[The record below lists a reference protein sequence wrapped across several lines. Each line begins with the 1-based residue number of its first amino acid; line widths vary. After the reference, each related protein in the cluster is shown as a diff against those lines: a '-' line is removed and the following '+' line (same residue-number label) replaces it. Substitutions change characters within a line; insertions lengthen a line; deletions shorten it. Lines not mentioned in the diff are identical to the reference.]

1 MSRLFLILLLVY
13 VVSATRCIVK
23 NDKDEPEVHVIRLG
37 DRSGESDE
45 SDVVAVQIS
54 DDRRKRET
62 HENCKKDSDCAKG
75 QVCVPYL
82 GCIKGHRKGRSLE
95 NPTNANQPVHV
106 N

>member
-1 MSRLFLILLLVY
+1 MSLSRDQIFCLK
-13 VVSATRCIVK
+13 RQ
-23 NDKDEPEVHVIRLG
+23 
-37 DRSGESDE
+37 DE

-82 GCIKGHRKGRSLE
+82 GCSEYFNLSKRSNNGELRVS
-95 NPTNANQPVHV
+95 NVITFVYS
-106 N
+106 